1 MIKSINTLNKSMNVL
16 QKKQETTSHN
26 LANVNTPGFKYQDV
40 IQRTQ
45 ESHDLVNFT
54 AGVDRNQKRG
64 LGEWI
69 FGNEIEG
76 FHTNFQQ
83 GGFVQTDDP
92 FDYVIAGEG
101 YFTIQLPDGEQAY
114 TRNGSFSLDQ
124 ENRLVTMEGYQVV
137 GVAPNGQAITPI
149 FSDSEGNLEW
159 DISILITGI
168 PESAELERMGETLFR
183 SVNNE
188 GEQLETNVIQ
198 GYLEMS
204 NVSVSDEM
212 VKLIQVAREF
222 EANQKALATS
232 DETLNK
238 AVNEIG
244 RV

>member
-1 MIKSINTLNKSMNVL
+1 MNVL
-16 QKKQETTSHN
+16 QKKQETISHN
-26 LANVNTPGFKYQDV
+26 VANVNTPGFKYQDV

-45 ESHDLVNFT
+45 ESHDLINYT
-54 AGVDRNQKRG
+54 AGKEQNQKRA
-64 LGEWI
+64 LGEWT

-76 FHTNFQQ
+76 FHTNHQP

-101 YFTIQLPDGEQAY
+101 FFTIQLPDGEMAY
-114 TRNGSFSLDQ
+114 TRNGSFSLD
-124 ENRLVTMEGYQVV
+124 EGNRLVTLEGYPVV
-137 GVAPNGQAITPI
+137 GVTAGGQTITPV
-149 FSDSEGNLEW
+149 FSDAQGNLEGGA
-159 DISILITGI
+159 SLLITGI
-168 PESAELERMGETLFR
+168 PEGATLERMGETLFR
-183 SVNNE
+183 SGNNE
-188 GEQLETNVIQ
+188 GGPIGTDVVQ
-198 GYLEMS
+198 GFLEMS

-222 EANQKALATS
+222 EANQKALMTS

>member
-16 QKKQETTSHN
+16 QKKQETISHN
-26 LANVNTPGFKYQDV
+26 VANVNTPGFKYQDV

-45 ESHDLVNFT
+45 ESHDLINFT
-54 AGVDRNQKRG
+54 AGKEGNQKRA
-64 LGEWI
+64 LGQWI

-76 FHTNFQQ
+76 FHTSFQQ
-83 GGFVQTDDP
+83 GGFVKTDDP

-101 YFTIQLPDGEQAY
+101 FFTIQLPDGETGY
-114 TRNGSFSLDQ
+114 TRNGSFSLDE
-124 ENRLVTMEGYQVV
+124 ENRLVTIEGYPVI
-137 GVAPNGQAITPI
+137 GVTGGGQPLSPI
-149 FSDSEGNLEW
+149 FSDSEGNLE
-159 DISILITGI
+159 DNISLLITGI
-168 PESAELERMGETLFR
+168 PEGAELERIGETLFL

-188 GEQLETNVIQ
+188 GEQIETEVIK
-198 GYLEMS
+198 GFLEMS

-222 EANQKALATS
+222 EANQKALMTS